1 MSISTPSNLSSF
13 TLYNTTQTNAS
24 TSTIQPPSTISGSDF
39 LAQLQQ
45 IEQGSS
51 GDFSQ
56 LTSALASPL
65 KDAATKAAASGN
77 TSLADQLNQLV
88 NQFQTASQT
97 GQAPVATG

>member
-24 TSTIQPPSTISGSDF
+24 TSTIQTPSTISGADF

-65 KDAATKAAASGN
+65 KDAATKAARSGN
-77 TSLADQLNQLV
+77 TSRADQPNRLV
-88 NQFQTASQT
+88 NKFQTPAQT
-97 GQAPVATG
+97 AQC